1 MMKQRREQR
10 DGQRAMMV
18 MMMKEEDDAELSR
31 LLLKLSQG
39 SVRPGGSD
47 L

>member
-1 MMKQRREQR
+1 MMKQRGEQR

-18 MMMKEEDDAELSR
+18 MMMKEEDDAELSG
-31 LLLKLSQG
+31 LLLKLSHA